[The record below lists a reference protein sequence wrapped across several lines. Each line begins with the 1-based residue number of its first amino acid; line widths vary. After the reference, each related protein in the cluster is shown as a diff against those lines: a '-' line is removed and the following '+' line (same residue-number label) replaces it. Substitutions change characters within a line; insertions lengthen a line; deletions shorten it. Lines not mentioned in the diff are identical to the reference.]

1 MFGEA
6 FRVMVET
13 PTQSGREE
21 FGPLFWNYQDLV
33 AFHVCSV
40 VDPRCDQG
48 RKYLFHDFCIHCLLI
63 LIELTPLLFLSLD
76 FGPNFITFHTAYMLR
91 IELSLLAVCDA
102 VFNNT
107 CKEEGLGI
115 PYWDVSKVR
124 CVC

>member
-48 RKYLFHDFCIHCLLI
+48 RKYYLFHDFCIHCLLI

-124 CVC
+124 CV